1 LISKWRAGFTVDPV
15 NIKTI
20 LNANPQHCKSKC
32 VSKHVEKGTGI
43 CSEMPIP
50 VEKKLGSGPRELE
63 TDIQF
68 STILKRIS
76 NILQ

>member
-1 LISKWRAGFTVDPV
+1 
-15 NIKTI
+15 
-20 LNANPQHCKSKC
+20 
-32 VSKHVEKGTGI
+32 
-43 CSEMPIP
+43 MPIP